1 MIFKRFAA
9 NLRAQNWFA
18 ICIEVGIV
26 VVGVF
31 IGTWVANWNE
41 ERLRHE
47 ETAQMLQDLKPQL
60 HEINRTFDGFDSYFA
75 TTRRYGEAAF
85 AGWRRDP
92 TISDREFVIAAY
104 QASQLTATGINNS
117 SWAQIFGNDQ
127 LRDVDDKQLK
137 SDLAQ
142 LMTWDY
148 AAAELDIYTPYRTEV
163 RKVIPEDIQDAI
175 RDECGDRR
183 DAERGFYILPTTCS
197 LNLPDARFAEAAK
210 DLRDRPNLV
219 GELRWHFAAINSY
232 LFDINFLK
240 SVSDRVL
247 KRIDEA

>member
-9 NLRAQNWFA
+9 NLRAQNWLA
-18 ICIEVGIV
+18 IGIEVGIV

-41 ERLRHE
+41 ERLQRA
-47 ETAQMLQDLKPQL
+47 ETVQMLQDLKPQL
-60 HEINRTFDGFDSYFA
+60 REINRTFDGFNTYFA
-75 TTRRYGEAAF
+75 TTRSFGDTAF

-92 TISDREFVIAAY
+92 KISDRDFVIAAY
-104 QASQLTATGINNS
+104 QASQLTSTGINNS
-117 SWAQIFGNDQ
+117 SWAQIFGNDR

-148 AAAELDIYTPYRTEV
+148 AAAELDIYTTYRTAV

-175 RDECGDRR
+175 RNKCGDRR
-183 DAERGFYILPTTCS
+183 DPERGFYILPTTCN

-210 DLRDRPNLV
+210 DLRNHPDLV
-219 GELRWHFAAINSY
+219 GELRWHFAAIKSY
-232 LFDINFLK
+232 VDDINFLK
-240 SVSDRVL
+240 SVSARAL